1 MRVDVNTSLQVGLQA
16 GEEPDLYFTTALR
29 GQSSCWPQVSDDLV
43 SNERFYLDNL
53 FRSIV
58 CLQSRFL
65 TGLVLSH
72 PNHLTPCLQVPGL
85 TYADLC
91 SLVSLVYTGMARTED
106 SGNR

>member
-29 GQSSCWPQVSDDLV
+29 GHSSCWPQVSDDLV

-58 CLQSRFL
+58 CLQGPGLL
-65 TGLVLSH
+65 TTIVLKH
-72 PNHLTPCLQVPGL
+72 PGHLT
-85 TYADLC
+85 
-91 SLVSLVYTGMARTED
+91 SLFLIVGQWNTRIGIIMIRLE
-106 SGNR
+106 